1 MHAFIC
7 CCRIHVNEVLPPVTD
22 ARLAVARLAAMARAN
37 TMRRPAARPRKTSQK
52 EHRAKRDRFQ
62 RRVGTLPG
70 HHGWVIGQ
78 ASTAEDALSLSQRL
92 SAQEESGLSAISVK
106 VLGKGETPD
115 SCVVEVRSSKP
126 GVHLEDIRSDILY
139 QRLCE
144 LEALKAE
151 VLEEMKP
158 IWDILTSRN
167 VFVQLPD
174 SESEGSEG
182 SV

>member
-22 ARLAVARLAAMARAN
+22 ARLAVARLAAMVRAN

-70 HHGWVIGQ
+70 HHGWVIDQ
-78 ASTAEDALSLSQRL
+78 ASTAEEALSLSQRL

-106 VLGKGETPD
+106 VWARVRRLTAVLLKYAAASQGSTWKTFAATD
-115 SCVVEVRSSKP
+115 S
-126 GVHLEDIRSDILY
+126 
-139 QRLCE
+139 
-144 LEALKAE
+144 
-151 VLEEMKP
+151 
-158 IWDILTSRN
+158 TSACA
-167 VFVQLPD
+167 
-174 SESEGSEG
+174 S
-182 SV
+182 